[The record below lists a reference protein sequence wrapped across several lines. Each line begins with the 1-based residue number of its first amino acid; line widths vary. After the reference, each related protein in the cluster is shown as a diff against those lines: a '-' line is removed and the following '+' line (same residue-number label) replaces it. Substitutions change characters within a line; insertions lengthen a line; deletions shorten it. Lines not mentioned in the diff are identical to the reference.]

1 VADTRRIPVLDLLRG
16 IAIVGTFASNA
27 WLFAHPCGPAAWLV
41 DSLDGTA
48 ASPVETFLRFLAN
61 GKFLALLTLLFGVGM
76 ELQFRSAARRGVR
89 WPGRY
94 LVRAAVLFVEGLL
107 HYVFVFEFD
116 VLIAYAVTSVIV
128 AFLIGRSDRVA
139 TAWIA
144 GVGALHVLVVGAL
157 TVALAGA
164 PAEPGGPQPG
174 SYLGQVGVRLDQ
186 FGLYRAELVL
196 IVPSGIAM
204 FLLGARLLRARAV
217 AASEAGARIR
227 RRLMAIGAVALP
239 VNLATS
245 FAGPDWFLL
254 DRYVVAPLV
263 ALGLFGLVTTL
274 VLRARREPGPV
285 QRGMTAVG
293 RTALSC
299 YVLQNL
305 VAAVLCASWGFGL
318 AGTLADARP
327 WWVVGLWAGVCG
339 LFTLLAT
346 LWLRRFERGPLE
358 IVLHRLYR
366 PAPAATPVAGPG

>member
-1 VADTRRIPVLDLLRG
+1 MADTRRIPVLDLLRG

-27 WLFAHPCGPAAWLV
+27 WLFAYPGGPAAWLV
-41 DSLDGTA
+41 GSLDGA
-48 ASPVETFLRFLAN
+48 AVSPVETFLRFLAN

-116 VLIAYAVTSVIV
+116 VLMAYAITSVIV
-128 AFLIGRSDRVA
+128 AFLIGRSDRVT

-144 GVGALHVLVVGAL
+144 GVGALHVLVVGAV
-157 TVALAGA
+157 TAAIAGA
-164 PAEPGGPQPG
+164 PGGGPGAPQPVG
-174 SYLGQVGVRLDQ
+174 YLGQVAVRLDQ

-204 FLLGARLLRARAV
+204 FLLGARLLRAGTV
-217 AASEAGARIR
+217 ASTAAGARIR
-227 RRLMAIGAVALP
+227 RRLMVIGAVALP
-239 VNLATS
+239 VNLVTS
-245 FAGPDWFLL
+245 FAGPDWFLV

-299 YVLQNL
+299 YVLQNV
-305 VAAVLCASWGFGL
+305 VAAVLCAPWGFGL
-318 AGTLADARP
+318 SDTLASAQP
-327 WWVVGLWAGVCG
+327 WWVVGLWVGVCA
-339 LFTLLAT
+339 LFVVLAT
-346 LWLRRFERGPLE
+346 LWLRRFDRGPLE

-366 PAPAATPVAGPG
+366 PAPVAATG